1 MKKLL
6 VLLLSLLMLTACG
19 GKNDEAA
26 DNAKNNAAANT
37 QNTAEET
44 EEETTG
50 GATGTITLYTSQPEQ
65 DAQMLVDEFKKS
77 NPDAEVMVF
86 RSGTE
91 EVVSKI
97 LAEKEVGDVQA
108 DVILVAD
115 TVTFQTLKEKDILMS
130 YDSKE
135 LANIDEEFY
144 DKDKFYAATKIIS
157 TGIVVNT
164 ELYDGEVTG
173 FKSLTDPALKD
184 NTIMPSPLY
193 SGAAAYNL
201 GVLTRTDGLGWEY
214 YQALKDNGILVDKGN
229 GAIQTAVVAGQ
240 KAAGILVDY
249 MAMRSKA
256 EGAPVEFIYPEE
268 GSPYVTEPI
277 GIAKGTENEELA
289 KAFFDFVISK
299 EGQELASSMGYTPI
313 RSDVATPEGLKGADE
328 LKTIAADEQTL
339 LENRTADKEEFAKL
353 FQ

>member
-1 MKKLL
+1 
-6 VLLLSLLMLTACG
+6 
-19 GKNDEAA
+19 
-26 DNAKNNAAANT
+26 
-37 QNTAEET
+37 
-44 EEETTG
+44 
-50 GATGTITLYTSQPEQ
+50 
-65 DAQMLVDEFKKS
+65 
-77 NPDAEVMVF
+77 MVF

-135 LANIDEEFY
+135 LANIDEKFY
-144 DKDKFYAATKIIS
+144 DKDKYYVATKIIS
-157 TGIVVNT
+157 TGVVVNT
-164 ELYDGEVTG
+164 DLYDGEVTG

-229 GAIQTAVVAGQ
+229 GAIQKSVVAGQ

-277 GIAKGTENEELA
+277 GIVNGTQNEALA
-289 KAFFDFVISK
+289 KAFLDFVISK
-299 EGQELASSMGYTPI
+299 DGQELASSMGYTPI
-313 RSDVATPEGLKGADE
+313 RSDVATPEGLRSVDE